1 MDFAITSKRLSNIL
15 SVLNGILRRCVS
27 RKIIEHNLLSDVDMK
42 IFRKRCKPQNSNKD
56 NYTQE
61 ERQRILDYLA
71 DKTDIYAL
79 AIRFSFFVPLRISET
94 CAIKYSDVRNGQ
106 LHIQR
111 AQRTC
116 QKMNDDLT
124 FDARYLTN
132 EERIKGNKA
141 SGFRTIPL
149 TDTALSIIEQTHRL
163 YPDTEYL
170 FMRDGEQI
178 LANTFNEALMKICK
192 ELNIKYRS
200 SHQIRFTVAT
210 LLFEN
215 GIPITQLSTLL
226 GHADTAMTWHY
237 IRKQEPDTQTAD
249 IMKSVLG

>member
-1 MDFAITSKRLSNIL
+1 MSNGL
-15 SVLNGILRRCVS
+15 
-27 RKIIEHNLLSDVDMK
+27 
-42 IFRKRCKPQNSNKD
+42 
-56 NYTQE
+56 
-61 ERQRILDYLA
+61 
-71 DKTDIYAL
+71 
-79 AIRFSFFVPLRISET
+79 
-94 CAIKYSDVRNGQ
+94 

-116 QKMNDDLT
+116 QKINEDLT

-149 TDTALSIIEQTHRL
+149 TDTTLSIIEQTHSL
-163 YPDTEYL
+163 YSDTEYL
-170 FMRDGEQI
+170 FMRDEGQI
-178 LANTFNEALMKICK
+178 LANTLNEALMKVCK
-192 ELNIKYRS
+192 ELNIKSRS

-226 GHADTAMTWHY
+226 GLP
-237 IRKQEPDTQTAD
+237 IP
-249 IMKSVLG
+249 L

>member
-1 MDFAITSKRLSNIL
+1 MSRGLGDVYKR
-15 SVLNGILRRCVS
+15 
-27 RKIIEHNLLSDVDMK
+27 
-42 IFRKRCKPQNSNKD
+42 
-56 NYTQE
+56 
-61 ERQRILDYLA
+61 
-71 DKTDIYAL
+71 
-79 AIRFSFFVPLRISET
+79 
-94 CAIKYSDVRNGQ
+94 
-106 LHIQR
+106 
-111 AQRTC
+111 
-116 QKMNDDLT
+116 
-124 FDARYLTN
+124 
-132 EERIKGNKA
+132 
-141 SGFRTIPL
+141 
-149 TDTALSIIEQTHRL
+149 
-163 YPDTEYL
+163 
-170 FMRDGEQI
+170 QI